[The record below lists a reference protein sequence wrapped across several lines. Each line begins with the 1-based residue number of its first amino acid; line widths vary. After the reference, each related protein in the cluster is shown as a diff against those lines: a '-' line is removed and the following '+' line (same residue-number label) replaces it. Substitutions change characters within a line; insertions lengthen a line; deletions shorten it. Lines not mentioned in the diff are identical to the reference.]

1 MGCALH
7 VQILRRNIFMKQAI
21 TILFLLSS
29 SLAIASDHSHDHMNH
44 SDMMHHSHEGHLHEE
59 LVDGQKLEVDPE
71 RFDRFVANLTD
82 AQVAVV
88 SVKGMVCDFCARGIE
103 KTFQKDKSVKKID
116 VDLSKGK
123 VLVAFDKN
131 APIFF
136 EDIKKKILANGQNAT
151 GIQVLSI

>member
-1 MGCALH
+1 
-7 VQILRRNIFMKQAI
+7 MKLAI

-29 SLAIASDHSHDHMNH
+29 SKAIASDHSHDHMNH
-44 SDMMHHSHEGHLHEE
+44 SDIMHHSHDGHLHEE

-71 RFDRFVANLTD
+71 RFDRFVTNLTD

-131 APIFF
+131 AAINF

>member
-7 VQILRRNIFMKQAI
+7 VQILRRNIIIKLAI

-131 APIFF
+131 AAINF

>member
-1 MGCALH
+1 
-7 VQILRRNIFMKQAI
+7 MKLTI

-71 RFDRFVANLTD
+71 RFDRFVSNLTD

-103 KTFQKDKSVKKID
+103 KTFQKDKNVKKID

-131 APIFF
+131 AAINF

>member
-7 VQILRRNIFMKQAI
+7 VQILRRNIIMKLAI

-131 APIFF
+131 AAINF

>member
-1 MGCALH
+1 MTA
-7 VQILRRNIFMKQAI
+7 IFMKN
-21 TILFLLSS
+21 LLMDK
-29 SLAIASDHSHDHMNH
+29 SLKLI
-44 SDMMHHSHEGHLHEE
+44 
-59 LVDGQKLEVDPE
+59 QKDLIV
-71 RFDRFVANLTD
+71 LLQTLD

-88 SVKGMVCDFCARGIE
+88 SVKVMVCDFCARGIE

-131 APIFF
+131 AAINF
-136 EDIKKKILANGQNAT
+136 EDIKKKILANGQNAI